1 MRSCARAVRPGH
13 FLRDFCM
20 TTSSITTGPTLTR
33 VYRSPRWLLL
43 AAAVSFGLA
52 AVHAQAAATGDAPG
66 HHGMEAPC
74 GHHMMDKD
82 IGAMRSAHMSAIKKR
97 LHLTPEQDAA
107 WSQWQEST
115 KPMDGMGHPDIK
127 KADWAGL
134 TTPQRLDKMRA
145 MHEEHSQRMA
155 QAIARHTEATKTFY
169 ASLTEAQQK
178 TFDDETL
185 KHMRGGAHRGH

>member
-1 MRSCARAVRPGH
+1 MATR
-13 FLRDFCM
+13 
-20 TTSSITTGPTLTR
+20 SITTGMALTR
-33 VYRSPRWLLL
+33 LSRTWRLVSL

-52 AVHAQAAATGDAPG
+52 AGHAQAAGTGDAPG

-74 GHHMMDKD
+74 GHRMVDKD
-82 IGAMRSAHMSAIKKR
+82 MGAMRSARMSAIKKR

-107 WSQWQEST
+107 WNQWQEST

-127 KADWAGL
+127 KGDWAGL
-134 TTPQRLDKMRA
+134 TTPQRLDKMRS

-155 QAIARHTEATKTFY
+155 QAMARHAEATKTFY

-178 TFDDETL
+178 TFDEETL
-185 KHMRGGAHRGH
+185 KHVLGGPHRGH